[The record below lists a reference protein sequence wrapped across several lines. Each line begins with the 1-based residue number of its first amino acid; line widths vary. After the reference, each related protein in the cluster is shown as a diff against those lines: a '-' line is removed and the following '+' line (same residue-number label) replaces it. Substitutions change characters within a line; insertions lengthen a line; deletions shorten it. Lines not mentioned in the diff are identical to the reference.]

1 MSGDRLPNTANPYSP
16 RDCAQAWDCRVKG
29 NGGGVWLGLRVFGH
43 HSSWQRLRLGGNARG
58 SFDNAGGAVGSPD
71 LSPEAV
77 EWVTSGDVLSQHTS
91 ELWYGPSSDSHGI
104 GSKSSKRGA
113 GVGSGQMTLKM
124 TKKGKLGFEE

>member
-1 MSGDRLPNTANPYSP
+1 M
-16 RDCAQAWDCRVKG
+16 
-29 NGGGVWLGLRVFGH
+29 LRAFGH
-43 HSSWQRLRLGGNARG
+43 HSSWQRSRLGGNAQG
-58 SFDNAGGAVGSPD
+58 PFDNAGGAVGSSD

-104 GSKSSKRGA
+104 GSKSSKGGA
-113 GVGSGQMTLKM
+113 GLGSGQMTLKM